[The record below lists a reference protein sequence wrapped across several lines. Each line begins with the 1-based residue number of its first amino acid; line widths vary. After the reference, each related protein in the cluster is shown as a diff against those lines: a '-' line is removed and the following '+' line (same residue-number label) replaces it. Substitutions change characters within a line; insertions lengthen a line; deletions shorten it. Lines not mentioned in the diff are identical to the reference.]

1 MPEFIS
7 FPVEDSE
14 FDSDSDESNS
24 TVVNSS
30 QFTFHCNKKIKLSI
44 DDEINNCY
52 ENDFFKTLEYDDES
66 FIFSFNTVTTE
77 ELSCSSS
84 ESVGNA
90 SLFLTEECFKIEAD
104 KLQFDYHGPKVLAQ
118 KNETPVTIFTA
129 SSIGTVKSRRL
140 FRILLRCD
148 NSA

>member
-30 QFTFHCNKKIKLSI
+30 QFTFHCSEKIKLSI
-44 DDEINNCY
+44 DDEITKCY
-52 ENDFFKTLEYDDES
+52 HNEFFKTLEYDDES

-77 ELSCSSS
+77 ELSCSSN

-90 SLFLTEECFKIEAD
+90 SLFS
-104 KLQFDYHGPKVLAQ
+104 Y
-118 KNETPVTIFTA
+118 
-129 SSIGTVKSRRL
+129 RRM
-140 FRILLRCD
+140 F
-148 NSA
+148 